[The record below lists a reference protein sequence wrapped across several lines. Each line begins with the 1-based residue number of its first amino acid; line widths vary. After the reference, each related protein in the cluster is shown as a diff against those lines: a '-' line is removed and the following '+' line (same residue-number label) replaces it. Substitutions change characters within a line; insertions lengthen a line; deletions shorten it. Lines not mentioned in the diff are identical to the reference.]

1 MKDLACREKLNDSGS
16 GRVGDSLRGSFGD
29 RSMSLEKDWDSIR
42 PERSFRA
49 GEAGMGVLRITLLF
63 GSAAVAL
70 ALLATP
76 LLDRSAQQQFARGYP
91 SGLDM
96 TSTGSIGHSTTYTV
110 RRSVLQPSPDSVC
123 IISAGGRHSGD
134 C

>member
-1 MKDLACREKLNDSGS
+1 
-16 GRVGDSLRGSFGD
+16 
-29 RSMSLEKDWDSIR
+29 MSLEKDWDSIR
-42 PERSFRA
+42 PDRSFRA

-76 LLDRSAQQQFARGYP
+76 LLDRGAQERFASNTYP
-91 SGLDM
+91 SDLDM
-96 TSTGSIGHSTTYTV
+96 TSTGSIGRSTIYTV

-123 IISAGGRHSGD
+123 IISNNGRHSGD